1 VSTPAAFAA
10 IAALG
15 LLAGRLTARP
25 TIRRLA
31 AQITDL
37 HTDVQVLEM
46 LLRTAWRKAHH
57 DQLTGL
63 PNRSL
68 AAIMFLH
75 RERLSR
81 PTTVALIDLDR
92 FKQVNDT
99 YGHHVG
105 DDLLRLVGERLA
117 AAAKHYRGT
126 AARLAGDE
134 FLLLLPAADSG
145 HAQPVAQI
153 LTHLAEPVTLHADD
167 RDITV
172 HPTASAGIAVYDG
185 TDGTFDT
192 LLHRADIALYHAKQ
206 HHNTHRTYD
215 SQMRMPRNPGRHGL
229 RLRDRHPATHDR
241 ASAEEATS

>member
-1 VSTPAAFAA
+1 
-10 IAALG
+10 
-15 LLAGRLTARP
+15 
-25 TIRRLA
+25 
-31 AQITDL
+31 
-37 HTDVQVLEM
+37 VLEM

-68 AAIMFLH
+68 VAIMFLH
-75 RERLSR
+75 RELLNR

-117 AAAKHYRGT
+117 IAANSHRGT

-134 FLLLLPAADSG
+134 FLLLLPAADSDP
-145 HAQPVAQI
+145 AQQVAQI
-153 LTHLAEPVTLHADD
+153 LTHLAEPATLHADD